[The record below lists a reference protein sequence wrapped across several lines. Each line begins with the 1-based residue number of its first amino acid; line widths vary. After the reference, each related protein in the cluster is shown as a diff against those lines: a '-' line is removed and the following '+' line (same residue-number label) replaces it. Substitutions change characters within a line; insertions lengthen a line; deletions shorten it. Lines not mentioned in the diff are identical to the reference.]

1 MNMNP
6 KIEVTSLSFSKL
18 KNEHSFSKYNIEASI
33 DEAENKDSEV
43 VLKYKLVFLSN
54 PTNTKINVEG
64 LATLYGDQAEISAQL
79 GPDEKNIPV
88 ILSSIY
94 QEIFP
99 LFFIVS
105 KSMQIPCPAYRL
117 SQMTAPSQTDKI
129 TSEQVHESNETS
141 IAKPLDVESGLEEQ
155 IEMVSPPQK
164 EQVIEQQM

>member
-1 MNMNP
+1 MIMNP
-6 KIEVTSLSFSKL
+6 KIEITSLSFSKL
-18 KNEHSFSKYNIEASI
+18 KNEHSFSKYNIEASL
-33 DEAENKDSEV
+33 DEAENRDSEV

-105 KSMQIPCPAYRL
+105 KSMQVPGPAYRL
-117 SQMTAPSQTDKI
+117 SQMAAQSQPDKI
-129 TSEQVHESNETS
+129 ASEQVQELNDNN
-141 IAKPLDVESGLEEQ
+141 IAKPSDIENGLDEQ
-155 IEMVSPPQK
+155 IEIESPSRN

>member
-6 KIEVTSLSFSKL
+6 KIEITSLSFSKL

-33 DEAENKDSEV
+33 DEAENRDSEV

-79 GPDEKNIPV
+79 GPDEKNIPL
-88 ILSSIY
+88 ILSLIY

-117 SQMTAPSQTDKI
+117 SQMTAPSQTDKV
-129 TSEQVHESNETS
+129 TSEQVRESNETS
-141 IAKPLDVESGLEEQ
+141 IAKPLDVENSLEEQ

>member
-1 MNMNP
+1 MIMNP
-6 KIEVTSLSFSKL
+6 KIEITSLSFSKL
-18 KNEHSFSKYNIEASI
+18 KNEHSFSKYNIEASL
-33 DEAENKDSEV
+33 DEAENRDSEV

-105 KSMQIPCPAYRL
+105 KSMQVPCPAYRL
-117 SQMTAPSQTDKI
+117 SQMAAQSQPDKI
-129 TSEQVHESNETS
+129 ASEQVQELNDNN
-141 IAKPLDVESGLEEQ
+141 IAKPSDIENGLDEQ
-155 IEMVSPPQK
+155 IEIESPSRN

>member
-1 MNMNP
+1 MNP

-18 KNEHSFSKYNIEASI
+18 KNEHSFSKYNIEASL
-33 DEAENKDSEV
+33 DEAENRDSEV

-54 PTNTKINVEG
+54 PTNTKISVEG

-99 LFFIVS
+99 LFFIIS

-117 SQMTAPSQTDKI
+117 SQMAAPSQPDKMV
-129 TSEQVHESNETS
+129 SEQVHETS
-141 IAKPLDVESGLEEQ
+141 DTNATKSVDIESGLEEQ
-155 IEMVSPPQK
+155 IDMVSPTRK

>member
-1 MNMNP
+1 MNP

-18 KNEHSFSKYNIEASI
+18 KNEHSFSKYNIEASL
-33 DEAENKDSEV
+33 DEAENRDSEV

-64 LATLYGDQAEISAQL
+64 LATLYGDQTEISAQL
-79 GPDEKNIPV
+79 GPDEKNIPI

-117 SQMTAPSQTDKI
+117 SQMAAPSQTDKI
-129 TSEQVHESNETS
+129 VSEQILESNDA
-141 IAKPLDVESGLEEQ
+141 IVKPSDMESSLEEQ
-155 IEMVSPPQK
+155 IEIASPPRK

>member
-1 MNMNP
+1 MNP
-6 KIEVTSLSFSKL
+6 KIEITSLSFSKL

-33 DEAENKDSEV
+33 DEAENRDSEV

-79 GPDEKNIPV
+79 SPDEKNIPI
-88 ILSSIY
+88 ILSFIY

-117 SQMTAPSQTDKI
+117 SQMAAQSQPDKI
-129 TSEQVHESNETS
+129 TSEQVQELNNIDTS
-141 IAKPLDVESGLEEQ
+141 KPLDIENGLDEQ
-155 IEMVSPPQK
+155 IELVSPTRE